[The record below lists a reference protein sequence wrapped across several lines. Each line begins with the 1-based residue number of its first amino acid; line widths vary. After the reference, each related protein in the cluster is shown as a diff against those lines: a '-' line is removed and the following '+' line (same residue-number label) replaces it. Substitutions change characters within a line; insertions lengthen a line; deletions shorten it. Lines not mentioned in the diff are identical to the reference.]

1 MQRRTLSF
9 GRAPSKRSLVPK
21 QVAALHDSLGAMLRP
36 RGSRCGIGRSSSAA
50 GTTIESM
57 HHGQR
62 DAALGRDRLQERQTR
77 FDRNIL
83 ISCSVGR
90 REAAGGMNIV
100 AWTSPEQGVTCG
112 IEDGPAHSGEGF
124 GLSRQ
129 AL

>member
-9 GRAPSKRSLVPK
+9 GGAPSKRSLVPK

-83 ISCSVGR
+83 MSRSIVR
-90 REAAGGMNIV
+90 RDGAAGMNRIV
-100 AWTSPEQGVTCG
+100 GGSAGAGRCMR
-112 IEDGPAHSGEGF
+112 D
-124 GLSRQ
+124 
-129 AL
+129 

>member
-1 MQRRTLSF
+1 MQRRTRSF
-9 GRAPSKRSLVPK
+9 GGAPSTRSLFPK

-83 ISCSVGR
+83 MSRSIVR
-90 REAAGGMNIV
+90 RDGAAGMNRIV
-100 AWTSPEQGVTCG
+100 GGSAGARHCMR
-112 IEDGPAHSGEGF
+112 D
-124 GLSRQ
+124 
-129 AL
+129 